1 MFQRKSVFKIL
12 ISCLVSCLFLAGSLP
27 VAAQNAEMGHGTKQG
42 PVGQQVMQQKI
53 QRMQEIGKKLQSV
66 QKETLQ
72 DNPELQKERDELDSL
87 VQDTMD
93 QNMEKHN
100 VSKKGLKSLQ
110 SKMQGKDMAP
120 GQKKELRN
128 QWQEKISSYRQARTE
143 TMSNEQIQEKQEAFR
158 EDMIKAMEK
167 KEPKTKEMIQEL
179 ESLQQEM
186 QAMQQQMMQQQ
197 KRGQGQGGK
206 GAEKE

>member
-1 MFQRKSVFKIL
+1 
-12 ISCLVSCLFLAGSLP
+12 
-27 VAAQNAEMGHGTKQG
+27 MGQGKKQG
-42 PVGQQVMQQKI
+42 HAGQQVMQQKI

-66 QKETLQ
+66 QEKTLKE
-72 DNPELQKERDELDSL
+72 NPELQNERDELDSL
-87 VQDTMD
+87 VQGTMD

-100 VSKKGLKSLQ
+100 VSKKELKSLQ
-110 SKMQGKDMAP
+110 SKMQGKDMAS

-143 TMSNEQIQEKQEAFR
+143 TMSNEQIQEKQETFR
-158 EDMIKAMEK
+158 ENMIEAMEE
-167 KEPKTKEMIQEL
+167 KEPKTKEMLKEL
-179 ESLQQEM
+179 EGLQQEM

-206 GAEKE
+206 GATKE

>member
-1 MFQRKSVFKIL
+1 MFQRKSLLKIL
-12 ISCLVSCLFLAGSLP
+12 VSCFVSCLFLAGSLP
-27 VAAQNAEMGHGTKQG
+27 VGAQKVEMGQGKKQG
-42 PVGQQVMQQKI
+42 HAGQQVMQQKI

-66 QKETLQ
+66 QEKTLKE
-72 DNPELQKERDELDSL
+72 NPELQNERDELDSL
-87 VQDTMD
+87 VQGTMD

-100 VSKKGLKSLQ
+100 VSKKELKSLQ
-110 SKMQGKDMAP
+110 SKMQGKDMAS

-143 TMSNEQIQEKQEAFR
+143 TMSNEQIQEKQETFR
-158 EDMIKAMEK
+158 ENMIEAMEE
-167 KEPKTKEMIQEL
+167 KEPKTKEMLKEL
-179 ESLQQEM
+179 EGLQQEM

-206 GAEKE
+206 GATKE